1 MQPNLYRDAQLQD
14 VGRNESNRISDE
26 GEWMLSYANRS
37 EAKDV
42 LRQHYQTWITE
53 KDFQEM
59 KAMGLNAVRLVIP
72 YWTLEDGP
80 PAYAANLT
88 NATITTATNDTVV
101 PEPFFF
107 KGQRKYVRSALQ
119 WAKKYDL
126 QVVLDLH
133 TAPGSQN
140 GFDNSGKA
148 GSIDW
153 DNNPDYYNRTLK
165 CLETMVDWYVNN
177 DDPLYSGIV
186 KAIGVLNE
194 PRVGQSNRTIPI
206 KFLKKFYVESYAT
219 IRNRVSAAKGAKTMP
234 TLLFSD
240 GLIGADD
247 WLGWYAAM
255 FKNGTFKRGSVIM
268 DQHLYQA
275 FQPLKKL
282 NRTEHINYTCGISKT
297 LARTQSIV
305 PVIIGEMANALG
317 GVCGYYPT
325 CWNHTMEDD
334 INWYNTAGG
343 NLYFRKL
350 WEAQQLAYEG
360 SAGGWFMWS
369 WKTFAASQWSYRDSV
384 AQGWIP
390 RNLDERVFLPNTTEV
405 EQGRCVS
412 LLPNRNVTFATESKT
427 PPPPPP
433 PPTNST
439 NTASSSSMLSTSTS
453 LDTSI
458 TSTSTSLDT
467 SMTSTSTSLGIS
479 MTSTSSSLSTSTLSS
494 SSSSSSSTPT
504 LSSVSSTSVSTTMLT
519 STTRTPAIT
528 SSSTSKSTIRTVTS
542 TAPPK
547 TSSTT
552 KKITSTTTK
561 RSSTSTKQATST
573 TRKKADEYNEEVYY
587 HKEVDDDEEAH
598 HHKEDVDDD
607 EEGHKNDDVD
617 QEGHKDDDVN
627 EEDANTDSLFLEP
640 KRAKTAAGM
649 ANAIA
654 ENVFGTIATIL
665 WSLQLLPQIIKSYRK
680 KTTEGLSVWLLALW
694 IAAAVPQGVYFV
706 VQNINVPLI
715 IQPQVFN
722 ALAIVTL
729 AQCWYYS
736 HGLSRSRCIALG
748 LVLAAIAGSLELG
761 FIFMCKRLPT
771 SGSREAATKA
781 MGFLGAIGL
790 TAGLIPQYVEIWK
803 FKEVRGISFVFLAV
817 DTAGGIFAL
826 ISLAFKET
834 FDYIGA
840 LNYIGIVVAE
850 LGILAL
856 ALILNPRRA
865 RARQKERLESDDAG
879 GDTEHSTNELGGE
892 TGGLVMENGQRGIE
906 EQLERGQEELVLE
919 QGNEGNPQRAQRD
932 VNMANAIAEN
942 VCGTIATILWS
953 TQLLPQIIKS
963 HRNKNTE
970 GLSVWLLVLWIAA
983 TVPQSTYFVV
993 QNINLP
999 LIIQPQIFGALAIA
1013 TLAQCWYYNYGLSR
1027 SRCIASGLI
1036 LAVVAGGLEL
1046 ACISICKGLPTLE
1059 SREAATKMMG
1069 SIGAIGLTAGMI
1081 PQYVEIWR
1089 LKEVRGISLVF
1100 LAIDTAGGVFAL
1112 LSLAFKERFDYI
1124 GALNYVGVVGLEL
1137 GIFVLALILNPRRA
1151 RARRL
1156 MI

>member
-1 MQPNLYRDAQLQD
+1 MQ
-14 VGRNESNRISDE
+14 
-26 GEWMLSYANRS
+26 EWMLSYANRS

-390 RNLDERVFLPNTTEV
+390 RNLDERVV
-405 EQGRCVS
+405 ED
-412 LLPNRNVTFATESKT
+412 PAA
-427 PPPPPP
+427 
-433 PPTNST
+433 
-439 NTASSSSMLSTSTS
+439 ASSSSDQLHQHCIELEHAQYFHFTGY
-453 LDTSI
+453 LDDQHLHFTGY
-458 TSTSTSLDT
+458 LDDQH
-467 SMTSTSTSLGIS
+467 LH
-479 MTSTSSSLSTSTLSS
+479 
-494 SSSSSSSTPT
+494 
-504 LSSVSSTSVSTTMLT
+504 LT
-519 STTRTPAIT
+519 GHLNDQHFQLIEHLDAQQLLFQLIQYPNAEQRLLHQCQHHD
-528 SSSTSKSTIRTVTS
+528 V
-542 TAPPK
+542 
-547 TSSTT
+547 
-552 KKITSTTTK
+552 
-561 RSSTSTKQATST
+561 
-573 TRKKADEYNEEVYY
+573 DVYY
-587 HKEVDDDEEAH
+587 S
-598 HHKEDVDDD
+598 
-607 EEGHKNDDVD
+607 
-617 QEGHKDDDVN
+617 
-627 EEDANTDSLFLEP
+627 DA
-640 KRAKTAAGM
+640 
-649 ANAIA
+649 
-654 ENVFGTIATIL
+654 
-665 WSLQLLPQIIKSYRK
+665 
-680 KTTEGLSVWLLALW
+680 
-694 IAAAVPQGVYFV
+694 
-706 VQNINVPLI
+706 
-715 IQPQVFN
+715 
-722 ALAIVTL
+722 
-729 AQCWYYS
+729 C
-736 HGLSRSRCIALG
+736 
-748 LVLAAIAGSLELG
+748 
-761 FIFMCKRLPT
+761 
-771 SGSREAATKA
+771 
-781 MGFLGAIGL
+781 
-790 TAGLIPQYVEIWK
+790 
-803 FKEVRGISFVFLAV
+803 
-817 DTAGGIFAL
+817 
-826 ISLAFKET
+826 
-834 FDYIGA
+834 DY
-840 LNYIGIVVAE
+840 
-850 LGILAL
+850 
-856 ALILNPRRA
+856 
-865 RARQKERLESDDAG
+865 
-879 GDTEHSTNELGGE
+879 
-892 TGGLVMENGQRGIE
+892 
-906 EQLERGQEELVLE
+906 QLEHL
-919 QGNEGNPQRAQRD
+919 
-932 VNMANAIAEN
+932 
-942 VCGTIATILWS
+942 
-953 TQLLPQIIKS
+953 
-963 HRNKNTE
+963 
-970 GLSVWLLVLWIAA
+970 
-983 TVPQSTYFVV
+983 
-993 QNINLP
+993 
-999 LIIQPQIFGALAIA
+999 
-1013 TLAQCWYYNYGLSR
+1013 
-1027 SRCIASGLI
+1027 
-1036 LAVVAGGLEL
+1036 
-1046 ACISICKGLPTLE
+1046 
-1059 SREAATKMMG
+1059 
-1069 SIGAIGLTAGMI
+1069 
-1081 PQYVEIWR
+1081 
-1089 LKEVRGISLVF
+1089 
-1100 LAIDTAGGVFAL
+1100 
-1112 LSLAFKERFDYI
+1112 
-1124 GALNYVGVVGLEL
+1124 
-1137 GIFVLALILNPRRA
+1137 
-1151 RARRL
+1151 
-1156 MI
+1156 